1 MSHEWNCRCPRC
13 EADEAKYTG
22 PDPAD
27 KEAERYEQAA
37 AFANGGSAYD
47 AD

>member
-22 PDPAD
+22 PDPLD
-27 KEAERYEQAA
+27 EAESELRY
-37 AFANGGSAYD
+37 GGGEEAGD
-47 AD
+47 DGE